1 MLRRNLLIG
10 LGALATPALAQPARV
25 LRFVP
30 QSNLAVLDPIWTTS
44 SVTLNHA
51 YYVFD
56 TLYAAD
62 SGLRPRPQM
71 AEGAEAGADGLSW
84 RVRLREGLRFH
95 SGEPVRAVDC
105 VASLQRWCA
114 REGFGQL
121 LAAAVDRWAVV
132 DDREFVIHLKRPFPS
147 LLSALGKPD
156 SSAPFIMPERLA
168 RTDPARAVTEMVGSG
183 PYRFVAADYVS
194 GSRVVYERFDGYVP
208 RQDAPDWASGAKVA
222 HYPRVEWLVIPDAAT
237 AFAALTKGE
246 ADWWEQPLPD
256 LQPKLAS
263 DSAIAMQLA
272 DPAGRIGIMRLNH
285 LHPPFNDLTARRAV
299 LLAIDQEEMMRAA
312 VGDDATLWATC
323 RGLFPRHTPYF
334 ADLGNEFMPASISAG
349 QAALKASRY
358 AGERVA
364 ILEPTDNPVLS
375 GMCQVA
381 ADTLRRVGFTVDM
394 QAGDYGTFIQRRSSR
409 EPVEKGGWSIFVT
422 TGAAVGQA
430 TPAVSP
436 LMRGQGR
443 AGWFGW
449 WTSAD
454 AEALTQGWLDA
465 ADEPARAAIAGQLN
479 RLGMDQVASIP
490 LGQVYARTAYR
501 RAITGIQPGLAPY
514 PWGVRPA

>member
-1 MLRRNLLIG
+1 MRRRSLLTG
-10 LGALATPALAQPARV
+10 LAALATPAIAQPTPV

-30 QSNLAVLDPIWTTS
+30 QSNLAVLDPVWTTS

-56 TLYAAD
+56 TLFAAD
-62 SGLRPRPQM
+62 ARMQPRPQM
-71 AEGAEAGADGLSW
+71 AGGAEVSADGLAW
-84 RVRLREGLRFH
+84 RVWLRDGLRFH
-95 SGEPVRAVDC
+95 DGEPVRASDC
-105 VASLQRWCA
+105 VASVQRWMA

-121 LAAAVDRWAVV
+121 LGKAVDGWDVV
-132 DDREFVIHLKRPFPS
+132 DDRSFTIRLRRPFPS

-156 SSAPFIMPERLA
+156 ASAPFIMPERLA
-168 RTDPARAVTEMVGSG
+168 RTDPAKAVTEMVGSG
-183 PYRFVAADYVS
+183 PYRFIAADYDS
-194 GSRVVYERFDGYVP
+194 GTRVAYERFDGYVP
-208 RQDAPDWASGAKVA
+208 RPEPGEWGSGAKLA
-222 HYPRVEWLVIPDAAT
+222 HYRRIEWRVIPDAAT

-246 ADWWEQPLPD
+246 VDWWEQPLPD
-256 LQPKLAS
+256 LQPRLAANP
-263 DSAIAMQLA
+263 AIALQVA

-285 LHPPFNDLTARRAV
+285 LHPPFDDLMARRAV
-299 LLAIDQEEMMRAA
+299 LLAIDQEAMMRAA
-312 VGDDATLWATC
+312 VGDDTALWATC
-323 RGLFPRHTPYF
+323 RCLFPRHTPYF
-334 ADLGNEFMPASISAG
+334 ADDGGAFMPASVPAA

-364 ILEPTDNPVLS
+364 ILDPTDNPTLS

-381 ADTLRRVGFTVDM
+381 ADTLSRVGFAVDL

-409 EPVEKGGWSIFVT
+409 EPVGKGGWSLFVT

-443 AGWFGW
+443 GGWFGW
-449 WTSAD
+449 WTSAE
-454 AEALTQGWLDA
+454 AEALTQAWLDA
-465 ADEPARAAIAGQLN
+465 ADEAARAAIAGQLN
-479 RLGMDQVASIP
+479 RLGMTEVSSVP
-490 LGQVYARTAYR
+490 LGQIYARTAYR
-501 RAITGIQPGLAPY
+501 RTLAGIRPGLAPY